1 MNNARLNTT
10 ERTVRIGL
18 AVVLGLLA
26 WAFGPT
32 TVKGVG
38 AIVLGAVALTTGIG
52 GFCLLDRMFGRFP
65 AQTSDAKGP
74 VLSLL
79 RSSHTGMIWLAARLW
94 VGWIW
99 LDAGWD
105 KVRDSAWVGSDAG
118 TAINGYLTN
127 ASSDRMTKG
136 AFPPVSDWYSWLIDN
151 VFLKIDTPLSY
162 VIAFSEVAIGL
173 MLIFGAF
180 TMAAAFWGAL
190 LNLQFMLAGSLS
202 AGENPLMF
210 TYSMLFMVAGAAAY
224 RYGVDRALIPRM
236 HHAWSQRHFFTHH
249 RPPGGTPLAH

>member
-1 MNNARLNTT
+1 MNTARLGTT
-10 ERTVRIGL
+10 ERMVRVGL

-26 WAFGPT
+26 WEFGPT

-38 AIVLGAVALTTGIG
+38 AIVLGAIALITGVG
-52 GFCLLDRMFGRFP
+52 GFCLLDRLLVRFP
-65 AQTSDAKGP
+65 TQTPDAKGP
-74 VLSLL
+74 FLSLL
-79 RSSHTGMIWLAARLW
+79 RSPHAGMVWLAARLW

-105 KVRDSAWVGSDAG
+105 KIRDSAWVGSDAG

-136 AFPPVSDWYSWLIDN
+136 QFPPVSDWYAWLIDKI
-151 VFLKIDTPLSY
+151 FLKIDTPLSY
-162 VIAFSEVAIGL
+162 VIAFTEVAIGL
-173 MLIFGAF
+173 MLIFGFF
-180 TMAAAFWGAL
+180 TTAAAFWGAF

-210 TYSMLFMVAGAAAY
+210 TYSLLFMVAGAAAY
-224 RYGVDRALIPRM
+224 RYGVDRATMPRLR
-236 HHAWSQRHFFTHH
+236 HAWSDRHFFTHH
-249 RPPGGTPLAH
+249 RPPRTPIAH

>member
-1 MNNARLNTT
+1 MKSSRLGTS

-26 WAFGPT
+26 WEFGPT

-38 AIVLGAVALTTGIG
+38 AIVVGAIALLTGVG
-52 GFCLLDRMFGRFP
+52 GFCLLDRLLAGFP
-65 AQTSDAKGP
+65 MQTSDAKGP
-74 VLSLL
+74 FLSLL

-99 LDAGWD
+99 LDAGWE

-118 TAINGYLTN
+118 TAVNGYLTN
-127 ASSDRMTKG
+127 ASSDRMTQG
-136 AFPPVSDWYSWLIDN
+136 QFPPVSDWYASLIDN
-151 VFLKIDTPLSY
+151 IFLKMDTPLSY
-162 VIAFSEVAIGL
+162 VIAISEVAIGL

-180 TMAAAFWGAL
+180 TMAAAFWGAI

-210 TYSMLFMVAGAAAY
+210 TYSLLLMGAGAAAY
-224 RYGVDRALIPRM
+224 RYGVDRATMPRLRR
-236 HHAWSQRHFFTHH
+236 AWSERHFLTHH
-249 RPPGGTPLAH
+249 RPPRAPIAH